1 MIVAIAFAL
10 LLETDPIEQAVTDVR
25 AHGRATIAGESLG
38 APEDVARFYEQREL
52 APAWESENA
61 AALIRIIDRAAEDGL
76 DPADY
81 HRALLNEAIS
91 PQQDV
96 LLTDAFLTL
105 CDHYV
110 RGRVHPESLIAN
122 WCIPPRRFDLPFV
135 LDGALETHSV
145 DVALRTLAPPHD
157 AYQRLRRAL
166 ADYREA
172 DEWAIVDLGPT
183 LCRGDSG
190 PRVAQLRMRL
200 GASVAPPIPA
210 AHAGGIAGATLF
222 DAELDSLLRD
232 FQRHHGLNP
241 DGIAGADTIAE
252 LNVTRQ
258 QRIEQLELNLERWR
272 WMPRALPSRYLLV
285 NIAAFELDGFD
296 DGHPTITMRTAV
308 GKHYTKT
315 PFLRSEVTKIVF
327 NPYWNVP
334 PSIAAK
340 ELAPKQQKDAS
351 YFAREH
357 IEVLPDGK
365 LRQQPG
371 PWNALG
377 KVKFDMPNPFAVY
390 LHDTPSRSVFARDA
404 RAVSHGCVRVEYPA
418 ALASWLL
425 GQRMDPPAI
434 AKAIASG
441 RNQHVPLDEPV
452 RVYVLYWT
460 AFVGD
465 DGEVQFRRDVYQ
477 RDAELAAALKH
488 APRQPQRSQSL
499 SGPR

>member
-1 MIVAIAFAL
+1 MILAIAFAL
-10 LLETDPIEQAVTDVR
+10 LVETDPIEQAVTDVR
-25 AHGRATIAGESLG
+25 THRRAMVAGETLG

-52 APAWESENA
+52 APAWDSSNA
-61 AALIRIIDRAAEDGL
+61 AALLRVVDRVAEDGL

-81 HRALLNEAIS
+81 HRPLLECGDS
-91 PQQDV
+91 PPLCDV

-172 DEWAIVDLGPT
+172 EDWSTIDPGPT
-183 LCRGDSG
+183 LCRGDQG
-190 PRVAQLRMRL
+190 RRVAQLRKRL
-200 GASVAPPIPA
+200 GASDRDE
-210 AHAGGIAGATLF
+210 F
-222 DAELDSLLRD
+222 DAELDSLLRE
-232 FQRHHGLNP
+232 FQQHHGLNP
-241 DGIAGADTIAE
+241 DGVAGADTIVE

-258 QRIEQLELNLERWR
+258 QRIEQLILNLERWR

-296 DGHPTITMRTAV
+296 GGQPTITMRTAV

-334 PSIAAK
+334 PSIAVK
-340 ELAPKQQKDAS
+340 ELAPKQEKDPS

-377 KVKFDMPNPFAVY
+377 KVKFDMPNPYAVY
-390 LHDTPSRSVFARDA
+390 LHDTPSRSVFAKDA
-404 RAVSHGCVRVEYPA
+404 RAVSHGCVRVERPA

-425 GQRMDPPAI
+425 QQKMDPPAI

-441 RNQHVPLDEPV
+441 GNLHVPLDEPV

-460 AFVGD
+460 AFAGD
-465 DGEVQFRRDVYQ
+465 DGDVQFRRDVYQ

-488 APRQPQRSQSL
+488 SPRQRQQSQSL